1 MQALPLRV
9 TLSTG
14 DGAPTSAPEDGDP
27 EEAPDDPTEVDEELS
42 EVGAT
47 PVVCDGARVR
57 KLVLDHNAFVW
68 RSVVRLGVPR
78 ADAEDALQQVF
89 MVAARRINDIQH
101 GAERS
106 FLYGVCLR
114 VASRSRRTHARRRE
128 VVGDDAAPERI
139 DTGDRPDELLD
150 RARARALLEDILG
163 TMPIELRSVF
173 TLFELEQM
181 TMSEIA
187 ELMAIPPGTV
197 ASRLRRARE
206 LFAEQRKRIEARMK
220 SSQAMKLGR
229 VTAGRVDGA
238 GCIDGTR
245 AGACDD
251 REAT

>member
-9 TLSTG
+9 AT
-14 DGAPTSAPEDGDP
+14 APDQV
-27 EEAPDDPTEVDEELS
+27 APDDREPDGVES
-42 EVGAT
+42 EDDDASDLDT
-47 PVVCDGARVR
+47 PCAPVAVSDAARVR
-57 KLVLDHNAFVW
+57 RLVIEHNAFVW

-89 MVAARRINDIQH
+89 MVAARRINDIQQ

-128 VVGDDAAPERI
+128 VVGDDVAPERI
-139 DTGDRPDELLD
+139 DTSDRPDELLD
-150 RARARALLEDILG
+150 RARARALLDEILS

-187 ELMAIPPGTV
+187 ELMAIPAGTV

-206 LFAEQRKRIEARMK
+206 LFAEQRKRIEARVR
-220 SSQAMKLGR
+220 STQALKLRGGPQRPGR
-229 VTAGRVDGA
+229 DG
-238 GCIDGTR
+238 
-245 AGACDD
+245 D

>member
-9 TLSTG
+9 TLSPG
-14 DGAPTSAPEDGDP
+14 D
-27 EEAPDDPTEVDEELS
+27 EAPDEAAPDDDLTDADDELADD
-42 EVGAT
+42 GAA
-47 PVVCDGARVR
+47 PVASGGAVCDGARVR

-128 VVGDDAAPERI
+128 IVGDDAAPERI
-139 DTGDRPDELLD
+139 DTSDRPDDLLD

-187 ELMAIPPGTV
+187 ELMGIPAGTV

-206 LFAEQRKRIEARMK
+206 LFSEQRKRIEARMK
-220 SSQAMKLGR
+220 SNQTMKLGR
-229 VTAGRVDGA
+229 AQADRP
-238 GCIDGTR
+238 
-245 AGACDD
+245 ACDD

>member
-9 TLSTG
+9 TLSPG
-14 DGAPTSAPEDGDP
+14 D
-27 EEAPDDPTEVDEELS
+27 EAPDEVAQDDDHSAHLAGDVEDELAED
-42 EVGAT
+42 GAA
-47 PVVCDGARVR
+47 PVASGAAVCDGARVR

-128 VVGDDAAPERI
+128 IVGDDAAPERI
-139 DTGDRPDELLD
+139 DTSDRPDELLD

-187 ELMAIPPGTV
+187 ELMAIPAGTV

-220 SSQAMKLGR
+220 SNQTMKLGR
-229 VTAGRVDGA
+229 AQAAAPYDDRP
-238 GCIDGTR
+238 
-245 AGACDD
+245 ACDD

>member
-9 TLSTG
+9 TLSPG
-14 DGAPTSAPEDGDP
+14 D
-27 EEAPDDPTEVDEELS
+27 EAPDQVAPDDDPSADSAGDADDELADD
-42 EVGAT
+42 GAT
-47 PVVCDGARVR
+47 PVASGGAVCDGARVR

-128 VVGDDAAPERI
+128 IVGDDAAPERI
-139 DTGDRPDELLD
+139 DTSDRPDELLD

-187 ELMAIPPGTV
+187 ELMGIPAGTV

-206 LFAEQRKRIEARMK
+206 LFSEQRKRIEARMK
-220 SSQAMKLGR
+220 SNQTMKLGR
-229 VTAGRVDGA
+229 ALADRQPEGA
-238 GCIDGTR
+238 
-245 AGACDD
+245 
-251 REAT
+251 E

>member
-1 MQALPLRV
+1 MYSMQALPLRV
-9 TLSTG
+9 TLSPG
-14 DGAPTSAPEDGDP
+14 
-27 EEAPDDPTEVDEELS
+27 EEAPDEAAVDESTELDDELAEDGVDPVAS
-42 EVGAT
+42 GA
-47 PVVCDGARVR
+47 PVCDAARVR

-128 VVGDDAAPERI
+128 VVGDEAAPERI
-139 DTGDRPDELLD
+139 DTSDRPDELLD
-150 RARARALLEDILG
+150 RARARALLEDILS

-187 ELMAIPPGTV
+187 ELMAIPAGTV

-220 SSQAMKLGR
+220 SNQAMKLGR
-229 VTAGRVDGA
+229 SQIAASDR
-238 GCIDGTR
+238 R
-245 AGACDD
+245 ACDD